1 MDKLLKGSAVAI
13 VAFAIVLAIFVGAR
27 VDQFTMSM
35 LGGAFLGLLIAV
47 PTTLM
52 ATLFVTR
59 GRDSRPQDRNWHYT
73 SPLPPSP
80 PQYWTLPNQ
89 GAPQTQA
96 QAMNPQLTNPNLVW
110 NMQNAAVAAPANDP
124 LAHLTRRR
132 FVLIGEAG
140 EVQEISAPVAPE
152 PEYTV
157 VNPHT
162 LGAARL

>member
-59 GRDSRPQDRNWHYT
+59 GKDTRGQDRGWHYN

-80 PQYWTLPNQ
+80 PQYWVMPTQP
-89 GAPQTQA
+89 AAQA
-96 QAMNPQLTNPNLVW
+96 QAQPANPQLTNPNLPW
-110 NMQNAAVAAPANDP
+110 NMQTGQANDP
-124 LAHLTRRR
+124 LSNLTRRR
-132 FVLIGEAG
+132 FVMIGEAG
-140 EVQEISAPVAPE
+140 EVQEITSPVAPD
-152 PEYTV
+152 PEFTV

-162 LGAARL
+162 LGAAGI